1 MRRLYRVDRDIQ
13 PPALLGREDV
23 RDFSLN
29 LSVEMVAESEEE
41 VVETVLAHAKVTAAD
56 LTDIEAEPL
65 TEVYQVRAVLS
76 VVVDLEVESCPGV
89 RRAYGGW
96 ARKILRQ
103 GISREALLRAVT
115 AALPGDPDVEVEPFM
130 LNGEYL

>member
-65 TEVYQVRAVLS
+65 TELHADEARAG
-76 VVVDLEVESCPGV
+76 GV
-89 RRAYGGW
+89 P
-96 ARKILRQ
+96 ARVAF
-103 GISREALLRAVT
+103 G
-115 AALPGDPDVEVEPFM
+115 DVERPRQTGDHVHHRHGRPERR
-130 LNGEYL
+130 GRHG

>member
-65 TEVYQVRAVLS
+65 TEVYQVRAGLS